1 MPPQKFF
8 PQKRSRIFPIL
19 HIKRSRFWT
28 FWYVKSAKFW
38 TIFLEKVQHLAI
50 WRFKRS
56 KNWTFLC
63 SKSPKFWIFFFF
75 KRSRILLI
83 SNTHK
88 HDLSTFKPKEMVM
101 QWVELLHIDALSSVK
116 KGPLGEKR
124 STFSQCHPYFNILAT
139 ALSRM

>member
-1 MPPQKFF
+1 MLKIT
-8 PQKRSRIFPIL
+8 KIL
-19 HIKRSRFWT
+19 DLK
-28 FWYVKSAKFW
+28 KK
-38 TIFLEKVQHLAI
+38 
-50 WRFKRS
+50 
-56 KNWTFLC
+56 
-63 SKSPKFWIFFFF
+63 

-88 HDLSTFKPKEMVM
+88 HDLSTFKPKEMDI

-139 ALSRM
+139 ALYIYLFEWHVFNMEGSS

>member
-1 MPPQKFF
+1 MLKITKILDLFF
-8 PQKRSRIFPIL
+8 LK
-19 HIKRSRFWT
+19 
-28 FWYVKSAKFW
+28 
-38 TIFLEKVQHLAI
+38 
-50 WRFKRS
+50 
-56 KNWTFLC
+56 
-63 SKSPKFWIFFFF
+63 

-88 HDLSTFKPKEMVM
+88 HDLSTFKPKEMDI

-139 ALSRM
+139 ALITGNFTLSK

>member
-1 MPPQKFF
+1 MSNQQNFGLFF
-8 PQKRSRIFPIL
+8 WKRPSIWQFDDLKGPITGPFYAQNHQNSGYFL
-19 HIKRSRFWT
+19 KKKRF
-28 FWYVKSAKFW
+28 
-38 TIFLEKVQHLAI
+38 
-50 WRFKRS
+50 
-56 KNWTFLC
+56 
-63 SKSPKFWIFFFF
+63 
-75 KRSRILLI
+75 RILLI